1 MTDSNFSKWKVNT
14 NISFGGARE
23 DPVVDSGDTVV
34 VIAATFKCENK
45 QLVFCDLKKK
55 YFFTF

>member
-1 MTDSNFSKWKVNT
+1 MTDSNLSKWKVNT

-34 VIAATFKCENK
+34 VITATFKCKNK
-45 QLVFCDLKKK
+45 QLVFCDLQKK